1 MCTCSWKPTAKGYSR
16 RGMQGFQISAA
27 KHLNAAFTED
37 VGVRALCR
45 EHQRAPNPL
54 RPPRMP
60 VMAGAAIPR
69 KRRKSARRHQR
80 PGRVCCTSEPMPPS
94 AASTGPTR
102 WCRSHKGSRARSR
115 YALAIA
121 RAARR
126 RGALR
131 RTATASRPGRV
142 TRLAPQ
148 PGDNLR
154 DLPRSAS
161 CRSPRWRIASQRARV
176 AHTRDDLVRPRPTGL
191 DCADYLLSSA
201 HWEDALHVLDRAIP
215 PGLAW

>member
-1 MCTCSWKPTAKGYSR
+1 MTGRSPGSSRTSSEKNFRIVHLSIQRTHVHLLVEANSKGNSR

-126 RGALR
+126 RDALR
-131 RTATASRPGRV
+131 RTATASRPRPGDAPRAAARRQPARLTTIRIV
-142 TRLAPQ
+142 PLAQMANRLA
-148 PGDNLR
+148 
-154 DLPRSAS
+154 A
-161 CRSPRWRIASQRARV
+161 
-176 AHTRDDLVRPRPTGL
+176 RPRR
-191 DCADYLLSSA
+191 A
-201 HWEDALHVLDRAIP
+201 HPR
-215 PGLAW
+215 